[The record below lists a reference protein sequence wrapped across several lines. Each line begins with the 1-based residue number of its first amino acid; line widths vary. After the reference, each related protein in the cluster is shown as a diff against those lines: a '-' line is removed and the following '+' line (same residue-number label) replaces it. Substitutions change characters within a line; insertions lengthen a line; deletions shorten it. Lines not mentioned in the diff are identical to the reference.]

1 MQVQPISAASAA
13 TYAGASPAT
22 AQTPAVGIPQA
33 QPSVHVPTQQQVPNN
48 QVLYATAPAAM
59 PLQGGVPQLVPHDPA
74 QYQPGVL
81 PVNPGVTPAAPV
93 AGQTD
98 MNTNPY
104 AVPAVQA
111 VVSSHDATKY
121 IVERERLLVDQD
133 IMSLVIIICVF
144 SEPYC

>member
-98 MNTNPY
+98 MNTTPY
-104 AVPAVQA
+104 AIPAVQA

-121 IVERERLLVDQD
+121 IVERGCL
-133 IMSLVIIICVF
+133 
-144 SEPYC
+144 